1 MSLYV
6 FHNVLKSVQRLCG
19 LGVETDVFAE
29 IQFPCLFLLFDDDG
43 LSGGL
48 SYQTQYFGVS
58 IFAIDDN
65 LLVAVVFLDVLLLNL
80 LLQAEY
86 DRAGCVND
94 FYIVAAGNVISFRGL
109 P

>member
-65 LLVAVVFLDVLLLNL
+65 LLVAVVLWTYSCLIFFCRRSTTGQVASMISILLR
-80 LLQAEY
+80 
-86 DRAGCVND
+86 RAM
-94 FYIVAAGNVISFRGL
+94 S
-109 P
+109 

>member
-1 MSLYV
+1 MSL
-6 FHNVLKSVQRLCG
+6 LKSS
-19 LGVETDVFAE
+19 
-29 IQFPCLFLLFDDDG
+29 FLASSCFSMTI

-94 FYIVAAGNVISFRGL
+94 FYIVAAGNVISFRGS